1 MCVCVTHVLN
11 VYGVQEGS
19 TDPGNEH
26 RSSERTASALNPR
39 AVFQPP
45 SVSTEIGPRPVS
57 QVGLE
62 LAMLHSLAIIH
73 LT

>member
-11 VYGVQEGS
+11 VYGVQKWS
-19 TDPGNEH
+19 MDPGNEH
-26 RSSERTASALNPR
+26 RSSERTASAQSHLP
-39 AVFQPP
+39 VPV
-45 SVSTEIGPRPVS
+45 SVYTEIGPSPVS

-62 LAMLHSLAIIH
+62 LAMLPSLAIIH